1 MSKTCMKFV
10 ILSQR
15 ILQEKINLLRCEDL
29 QMQLPTFKI
38 KLNSRKKYIKMFYKF
53 KKWINLIIIPIIF
66 YFQYWSV
73 AHDEWILQLLFFIVF
88 HSSNVFYKR
97 IIILS
102 KMYEDDHVHFYTT
115 IVFSSHLSNIII
127 LVIFFLLFLDIT
139 FSFGETN
146 YLTTILRITS
156 YLTLCGLAFFLAL
169 FSEVLLNSFK
179 KETGAW
185 ISYISH
191 AFLTLSLYLMCI
203 YPDKWYNICVCYIP
217 LHHHHHHFVDHHHQ
231 LRRHLALT
239 THYIHF
245 FIKSWLH
252 APCRFHHFIIIFTIT
267 KLGNIEAW
275 LVSHFSCLPWPWP
288 GEN

>member
-1 MSKTCMKFV
+1 MNTTTAFLYCISQQ
-10 ILSQR
+10 QR
-15 ILQEKINLLRCEDL
+15 ILQAHHH
-29 QMQLPTFKI
+29 
-38 KLNSRKKYIKMFYKF
+38 
-53 KKWINLIIIPIIF
+53 II
-66 YFQYWSV
+66 QNVWRWSCT
-73 AHDEWILQLLFFIVF
+73 L
-88 HSSNVFYKR
+88 
-97 IIILS
+97 
-102 KMYEDDHVHFYTT
+102 FYTT

-146 YLTTILRITS
+146 YLTTILGITS

-217 LHHHHHHFVDHHHQ
+217 LHHHHFVDHHHQ

-245 FIKSWLH
+245 FYQKLASCPLS
-252 APCRFHHFIIIFTIT
+252 PSSFHHHLYYCKVGQYRSMTCFPFFMSALTLAWG
-267 KLGNIEAW
+267 KLDI
-275 LVSHFSCLPWPWP
+275 LTSS
-288 GEN
+288 